1 MVSGLPTGVVTLLFT
16 DVEGSTRL
24 LQELGDG
31 YGEALHEHRRRLR
44 AAFAEHEGVEVDTQ
58 GDAFFVAFA
67 RASDAVAAAAD
78 CQRALAG
85 GPIRVRMGLHTG
97 EPRLTDEGYVGLDVH
112 KGARIAAVG
121 HGGQVLL
128 SQSTS
133 ALVDVDV
140 RDLGAHRLKDLSA
153 PERIYQL
160 EVPGLQCDFP
170 LLKTIEAGM
179 KNLPLPRTSFV
190 GRASELE
197 AIDRLLDD
205 PGCRLLTLVGP
216 GGAGKTRLALE
227 AAARRVDRY
236 PHGVHFVPLAPVAS
250 PDFLAPALGESI
262 QFAVDAVHS
271 GFSAEEQL
279 LDYLGERSTL
289 LVLDNFEHLVE
300 GSGFLSE
307 VVERAP
313 HVALLTTSRERLNVQ
328 SEWVFD
334 VDGLGLAENGDG
346 SASAMRL
353 FVERATQVAPGLT
366 LDDAEYSQALRICRL
381 VDGMPLGIEL
391 AASWVSVLSCA
402 EIADEIEGNI
412 DFLTTSMRDVPERH
426 RSLRAAIDQSWRLLT
441 DEQRSAFSRLSVFR
455 GSFDRSA
462 AVAVAGGDL
471 RLLSELVA
479 KSLLRRPDF
488 GRFELHELLR
498 QYAAE
503 QLRSS
508 PAEEADARERH
519 ARHYATMLLERE
531 EALLGSELADA
542 RDELRGEL
550 ENLRLAAEWILADG
564 DEHAALPVLDAFY
577 TFLFMHSW
585 FDSAETLERLARIAG
600 FDADDPESA
609 SAVALAAAMDQIAI
623 GARLGHDPETEELGV
638 RCLPVLRVRNLER
651 ELGRCLCALG
661 IMAGYRDALPE
672 AVALLEEGTTI
683 ATAVGDRLTEIGG
696 LMDLGFARLLMDDLG
711 RAREAFDAAH
721 ALSGRLGNAF
731 LRAYTTSK
739 LGLLADAEER
749 FDDALRLHM
758 EANELFASVGD
769 PGGTGYALSR
779 ASLSAF
785 GLGDYSEALRLGH
798 AGYEAFGEANHR
810 WGLITALCRIGF
822 AELALGDGAD
832 ARERFGEA
840 LERAR
845 DARAVSLELLALTG
859 VGACLAEIL
868 PNRNGPP
875 WSSRSRSVT
884 SSFPRPT
891 PSPPA
896 RPWIGS
902 RRSCR
907 RSNSQLPAPPPPPR
921 RWKSSSRRH
930 ASRTNSSARA
940 RTGARPSCS
949 SQMATTSGVS
959 VRTSAH
965 RIPSSVERGHPEM
978 RWRVTW
984 CDPCR
989 KPGQRNTTRNRAIC
1003 SGFVKPS
1010 SGLEPETPSLP

>member
-1 MVSGLPTGVVTLLFT
+1 MTTARRCRSIGAGSARHSP
-16 DVEGSTRL
+16 STR
-24 LQELGDG
+24 
-31 YGEALHEHRRRLR
+31 
-44 AAFAEHEGVEVDTQ
+44 GVEVDTQ

-67 RASDAVAAAAD
+67 RASNAVSAAAES
-78 CQRALAG
+78 QRALAG

-97 EPRLTDEGYVGLDVH
+97 EPRLTEEGYVGLDVH

-121 HGGQVLL
+121 HGGQVLM
-128 SQSTS
+128 SETTK
-133 ALVDVDV
+133 ALVDAEA

-160 EVPGLQCDFP
+160 VIDGLPSEFP

-197 AIDRLLDD
+197 AIDRMLED

-236 PHGVHFVPLAPVAS
+236 PHGVHFVPLASVAS
-250 PDFLAPALGESI
+250 PDFLAPALAESI
-262 QFAVDAVHS
+262 QFSVDGAHS
-271 GFSAEEQL
+271 GFSAQEQL
-279 LDYLGERSTL
+279 LDYLSERSTL

-307 VVERAP
+307 VIERAP
-313 HVALLTTSRERLNVQ
+313 HVALLTTSRERLNLQ
-328 SEWVFD
+328 SEWAFD
-334 VDGLGLAENGDG
+334 VEGLGLAENGNA
-346 SASAMRL
+346 SASAVRL

-391 AASWVSVLSCA
+391 AASWVSVLSCS
-402 EIADEIEGNI
+402 EIADEIESNI
-412 DFLTTSMRDVPERH
+412 DFLATSMRDVPERH
-426 RSLRAAIDQSWRLLT
+426 RSLRAAIDHSWRLLT
-441 DEQRSAFSRLSVFR
+441 DEQRGAFSRLSVLR

-462 AVAVAGGDL
+462 AAAVTGADL

-503 QLRSS
+503 QLRSF
-508 PAEEADARERH
+508 PAEEADAREQH
-519 ARHYATMLLERE
+519 ARHYAAVLLERRA
-531 EALLGSELADA
+531 ALMGPELVVA

-550 ENLRLAAEWILADG
+550 DNLRAAVEWILVED
-564 DEHAALPVLDAFY
+564 DERSALPVLDAFY

-609 SAVALAAAMDQIAI
+609 SAVALAAAMDQFAI

-661 IMAGYRDALPE
+661 IMAGYRGSLPE

-696 LMDLGFARLLMDDLG
+696 LMDLGFAHLLMDDLG
-711 RAREAFDAAH
+711 PAREAFEASH
-721 ALSGRLGNAF
+721 ALSAKLCNP
-731 LRAYTTSK
+731 LLLPYTTSK

-749 FDDALRLHM
+749 FGDALRLHT
-758 EANELFASVGD
+758 EANELFASLGD

-785 GLGDYSEALRLGH
+785 GLGDYSEALRLGR
-798 AGYEAFGEANHR
+798 AGHEAFSESNHR
-810 WGLITALCRIGF
+810 WGLIGALCRIGF
-822 AELALGDGAD
+822 AALALGDSAE
-832 ARERFGEA
+832 ARERFEEA
-840 LERAR
+840 LDRAH
-845 DARAVSLELLALTG
+845 AAQAISLELLALSG
-859 VGACLAEIL
+859 IGACLATDPAEEERAAVIL
-868 PNRNGPP
+868 TFALGHE
-875 WSSRSRSVT
+875 
-884 SSFPRPT
+884 
-891 PSPPA
+891 
-896 RPWIGS
+896 
-902 RRSCR
+902 
-907 RSNSQLPAPPPPPR
+907 QLPA
-921 RWKSSSRRH
+921 SY
-930 ASRTNSSARA
+930 AFT
-940 RTGARPSCS
+940 ARPALTRLEAELPPE
-949 SQMATTSGVS
+949 QVVAAREAAAAATLEDLE
-959 VRTSAH
+959 RTA
-965 RIPSSVERGHPEM
+965 RRELV
-978 RWRVTW
+978 
-984 CDPCR
+984 
-989 KPGQRNTTRNRAIC
+989 
-1003 SGFVKPS
+1003 
-1010 SGLEPETPSLP
+1010 